1 MSLPALSLA
10 AHFARLKDPRLKR
23 RQRHEFLDIV
33 VLAIAAVIGG
43 ANTWADIALFGRCHH
58 DWFKTFLALPNGI
71 PSHDTFERLFA
82 RINPQAF
89 LHGFQQ
95 WIAALVEQLGIRHV
109 AIDGKTLR
117 RSGERATGLGPLHLV
132 SAWAT
137 QQHLT
142 LAQVAVD
149 QKSNEITAI
158 PALLELLELNGA
170 LVTIDAMGC
179 QKEIARQIVAKG
191 GDYVLTVKENQ
202 PQLFQ
207 QVSELFTQAI
217 NTDFAGLDWDEYGT
231 QSQGHGRQERRSYW
245 VLRDVDRLACKD
257 AWVGLAAVGMCVSV
271 RSVQG
276 QESLE
281 IRYFIGSKK
290 ASAKVYGQAFRRH
303 WSIEN
308 NLHWQMDVSFG
319 KDQSRVRQRTAAENL
334 AVLRRIA
341 LSLLKQHPSKESI
354 NSKRHRAGWDVKFL
368 EEILHGA
375 SKVEKV

>member
-10 AHFARLKDPRLKR
+10 SHFARLKDPRLKR

-43 ANTWADIALFGRCHH
+43 ANTWTDIALFGRCHH

-117 RSGERATGLGPLHLV
+117 RSGDRAAGLGPLHLV

-137 QQHLT
+137 QQNLS
-142 LAQVAVD
+142 LGQVAVD

-158 PALLELLELNGA
+158 PALLKLLELKGT

-179 QKEIARQIVAKG
+179 QKAIARQIVAQG

-207 QVSELFTQAI
+207 QVSDLFTQAI
-217 NTDFAGLDWDEYGT
+217 DTDFAGLDWDEYGT
-231 QSQGHGRQERRSYW
+231 QSCGHGRQERRTYW
-245 VLRDVDRLACKD
+245 VLRDVDRLACQE
-257 AWVGLAAVGMCVSV
+257 AWAGRAAVGMCGSV
-271 RSVQG
+271 RSVRG
-276 QESLE
+276 EESLE

-290 ASAKVYGQAFRRH
+290 ASARVYGQAFRKH
-303 WSIEN
+303 WCIEN
-308 NLHWQMDVSFG
+308 NLPWQVDVSFG
-319 KDQSRVRQRTAAENL
+319 EDQSRVRQRTSAENL

-341 LSLLKQHPSKESI
+341 LSLLKQHPSKGSI
-354 NSKRHRAGWDVKFL
+354 NSKRHRAGWDVTFL
-368 EEILHGA
+368 EEILRGA

>member
-10 AHFARLKDPRLKR
+10 SHFARLKDPRLKR

-43 ANTWADIALFGRCHH
+43 ANTWADIALFGRCHQ

-117 RSGERATGLGPLHLV
+117 RSGDRAAGLGPLHLV

-137 QQHLT
+137 QQNLS
-142 LAQVAVD
+142 LGQVAVD

-158 PALLELLELNGA
+158 PALLKLLELKGT

-179 QKEIARQIVAKG
+179 QKAIARQIVAQG

-207 QVSELFTQAI
+207 QVSDLFTQAI
-217 NTDFAGLDWDEYGT
+217 DTDFAGLDWDEYGT
-231 QSQGHGRQERRSYW
+231 QSCGHGRQERRTYW
-245 VLRDVDRLACKD
+245 VLRDVDRLACQE
-257 AWVGLAAVGMCVSV
+257 AWAGLAAVGMCVSV
-271 RSVQG
+271 RSVRG
-276 QESLE
+276 EESLE

-290 ASAKVYGQAFRRH
+290 ASARVYGQAFRKH
-303 WSIEN
+303 WCIEN
-308 NLHWQMDVSFG
+308 NLHWQVDVSFG
-319 KDQSRVRQRTAAENL
+319 EDQSRVRQRTSAENL

-341 LSLLKQHPSKESI
+341 LSLLKQHPSKGSI
-354 NSKRHRAGWDVKFL
+354 NSKRHRAGWDVTFL
-368 EEILHGA
+368 EEILRGA